1 MVDRQQDGSHP
12 LTHPADPQHVR
23 ASHLEEP
30 ARGRARIR
38 RDRPDENGGNGKPD
52 GSEERKDPAPQDGK
66 DGKDKDDGKQKTN
79 RLPLIIGGVLLLIAI
94 IGGTWYWWTT
104 RNLASTD
111 DAYTEGRAITI
122 APQVSGYVTE
132 LRVRDNQFVHA
143 GDVILRIDP
152 RDYIARRDQAAANLE
167 LAEAQLH
174 SAEIDLDIAR
184 TRFPAEQKSAEAQL
198 SAARASQTQAQ
209 SDYRRQR
216 SVDPRATTQTNIDTA
231 TATLQSATAQV
242 NQAQAQLQIA
252 NLAQQNIDQAEA
264 AVRQR
269 RAQIDEAKANLAQA
283 EVTLSYTEIRSPQ
296 DGRVTRRNVE
306 QGGFLQQGQS
316 VMSLVTPEV
325 WVVANFKENQLDG
338 MRPGQRVAIEVDAFP
353 GLELHGHVD
362 SIQMGSG
369 ARFST
374 FPAEN
379 ATGNFVKIVRRVP
392 VKIVIDSGLPAD
404 MPMPLGLSVVPTVTL
419 E

>member
-1 MVDRQQDGSHP
+1 M
-12 LTHPADPQHVR
+12 
-23 ASHLEEP
+23 EEP

-38 RDRPDENGGNGKPD
+38 RDRPDENGGSGKPD
-52 GSEERKDPAPQDGK
+52 GSEERKDPAPQN
-66 DGKDKDDGKQKTN
+66 GKDKDDGKQKTN

-94 IGGTWYWWTT
+94 VGGTWYWWTT

-283 EVTLSYTEIRSPQ
+283 EVALSYTEIRAPQ

>member
-1 MVDRQQDGSHP
+1 MVDRQQDETHP
-12 LTHPADPQHVR
+12 PTHPADPQHVR
-23 ASHLEEP
+23 AAHAEEP

-38 RDRPDENGGNGKPD
+38 RDRADDGGGKPE
-52 GSEERKDPAPQDGK
+52 GGEERKDQPQQKNGKNDNGK
-66 DGKDKDDGKQKTN
+66 DNGKGKTS
-79 RLPLIIGGVLLLIAI
+79 RLPLIIGGILLVIAI
-94 IGGTWYWWTT
+94 LGGAWYWWTT

-167 LAEAQLH
+167 LAETQLH
-174 SAEIDLDIAR
+174 SAEIDLEIAR

-198 SAARASQTQAQ
+198 SSARASQTQAQ

-252 NLAQQNIDQAEA
+252 NLAPQNIDQAEA
-264 AVRQR
+264 TVRQR
-269 RAQIDEAKANLAQA
+269 RAQIDEARANLAQA
-283 EVTLSYTEIRSPQ
+283 EVTLSYTEIRAPQ

-392 VKIVIDSGLPAD
+392 VKIIIDSGLPAD
-404 MPMPLGLSVVPTVTL
+404 MPMPLGLSVIPTVTL